1 MQLQAATNLASRL
14 WQRAMRDRH
23 SQIISVGML
32 FIVAFLPTWLG
43 EIWGG
48 ILQGKSDSIL
58 NFGFIYL
65 GLQTIYQQRDRVK
78 TLRVGSDDR
87 FLGYVAMLVGIAAFV
102 FFHSIQ
108 PSVSF
113 RVLATDLTII
123 GIAMSSW
130 GLDFFRLFPL
140 SSVYI
145 LLSAYPDTA
154 FIAIRICRF
163 FTSEN
168 MLEQVMAT
176 LGAIGLNLI
185 NYKATAE
192 GAFVTLSQGSVEVA
206 PGCSGFE
213 MAYTLLGC
221 SLLFGLFM
229 QLSKK
234 QIVALM
240 ALGWGLAMV
249 CNVPR
254 IMLLAIASVYWGQ
267 KSFDFWHGPIGGQIF
282 SCVMFTIYYYAAM
295 AIANP
300 KPSASLEPAKEL
312 VSAGKKSDY
321 WDGDRADR

>member
-1 MQLQAATNLASRL
+1 
-14 WQRAMRDRH
+14 MRDRH
-23 SQIISVGML
+23 SQIISVGVL

-43 EIWGG
+43 EIWSS

-65 GLQTIYQQRDRVK
+65 GLKTIYQQRDRAK
-78 TLRVGSDDR
+78 ALCVGNDDR
-87 FLGYVAMLVGIAAFV
+87 FLGYVAMLAGIVAFI

-108 PSVSF
+108 PSISF
-113 RVLATDLTII
+113 RVMATVLTLI

-130 GLDFFRLFPL
+130 GLEFFKLFPL
-140 SSVYI
+140 ASAYI
-145 LLSAYPDTA
+145 LLSTYPDTA
-154 FIAIRICRF
+154 FIAIRVCRF
-163 FTSEN
+163 FTSDD
-168 MLEQVMAT
+168 MLEQVMAS

-185 NYKATAE
+185 NYKATAQ
-192 GAFVTLSQGSVEVA
+192 GALVTLSQGSVEVA

-229 QLSKK
+229 ELSKK

-295 AIANP
+295 AIASP
-300 KPSASLEPAKEL
+300 RSVAPSKPAPEL
-312 VSAGKKSDY
+312 VASGKRTGY
-321 WDGDRADR
+321 WDGDRSDY